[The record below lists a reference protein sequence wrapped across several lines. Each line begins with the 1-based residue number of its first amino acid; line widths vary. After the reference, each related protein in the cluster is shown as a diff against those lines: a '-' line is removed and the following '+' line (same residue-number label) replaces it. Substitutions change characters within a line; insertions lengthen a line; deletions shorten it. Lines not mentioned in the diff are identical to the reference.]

1 MAHHPGLGREKTG
14 EGQRAFLGTAIR
26 LDHFAQSPAL
36 NTFRLNLN
44 PSAFVVFLL
53 LICF

>member
-1 MAHHPGLGREKTG
+1 MAHYPGLGTGKTG
-14 EGQRAFLGTAIR
+14 EGRRAFLGAAIR
-26 LDHFAQSPAL
+26 LDPFAQSPAL